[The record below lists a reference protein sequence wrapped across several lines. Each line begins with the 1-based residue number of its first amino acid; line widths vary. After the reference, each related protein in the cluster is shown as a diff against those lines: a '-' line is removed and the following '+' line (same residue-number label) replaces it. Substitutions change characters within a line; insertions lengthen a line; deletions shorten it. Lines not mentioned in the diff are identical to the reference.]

1 MTNNKRLFYFLI
13 TIFILLLI
21 PLISMQFTP
30 VVDWSV
36 SDFIVMGILLLGT
49 AFCLEVVLRTVSKKD
64 IRIAL
69 VALILILFLLIWAEL
84 AVGIFGTSIGGS

>member
-1 MTNNKRLFYFLI
+1 MTNNKRLLYFLL

-21 PLISMQFTP
+21 PLVSMQFTP
-30 VVDWSV
+30 AVNWSV

-69 VALILILFLLIWAEL
+69 VALILVLFLLIWAEL
-84 AVGIFGTSIGGS
+84 AVGVFGTPFAGT